1 MHLQLYMNA
10 KQMQEENREYRLLK
24 QRILKF
30 VMVRKQIP
38 DNLIKNHISDEGVAR
53 LLLTYNAEMW

>member
-1 MHLQLYMNA
+1 MNA